1 MQFGVDDLINQT
13 DFFSSKYVSSRPKH
27 TKIIHHPPKLLCTR
41 NHHMLCLWNG
51 AEQLLRRGDWLL
63 VASSPL
69 PPDPNARFREL
80 IQLLEQHFP
89 FRTAV
94 RIVEGV
100 LQNVQEPRALPVF
113 EELEVLC
120 VGGYEHQDCFI

>member
-1 MQFGVDDLINQT
+1 
-13 DFFSSKYVSSRPKH
+13 
-27 TKIIHHPPKLLCTR
+27 
-41 NHHMLCLWNG
+41 MLCPWNG
-51 AEQLLRRGDWLL
+51 AEQLLGRGIQLL
-63 VASSPL
+63 VASSPLAVSSPL

-120 VGGYEHQDCFI
+120 VGGDKH